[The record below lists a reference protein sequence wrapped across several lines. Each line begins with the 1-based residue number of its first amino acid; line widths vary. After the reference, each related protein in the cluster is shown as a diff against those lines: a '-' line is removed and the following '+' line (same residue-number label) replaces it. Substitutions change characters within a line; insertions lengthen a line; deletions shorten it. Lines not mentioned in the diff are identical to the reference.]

1 MFVLNVFVADVLYAH
16 FRDKKKDPI
25 HKGLGQRKTNFRNFL
40 TCYNLAL
47 ATTIRAEELPKGHHC
62 FEWQYVL
69 EQNRAESQR
78 FTDEDIT
85 LEPSN
90 ASPV

>member
-1 MFVLNVFVADVLYAH
+1 M
-16 FRDKKKDPI
+16 
-25 HKGLGQRKTNFRNFL
+25 
-40 TCYNLAL
+40 
-47 ATTIRAEELPKGHHC
+47 GHHC
-62 FEWQYVL
+62 LERQYVL

-90 ASPV
+90 ASPMRNTERAR